1 MRISP
6 SLDEFRA
13 LASQGNLI
21 SLYCEL
27 LADTETPVSA
37 YLKLRRNVN
46 SFSFLLESA
55 EFGKSWGRYSLIG
68 WDPFL
73 LVLIYSERT
82 EVFNGPCK
90 ADLRGQDPIGVLRQ
104 LSRRIDPVG
113 VGVELPFQ
121 GGLVGYFSYDFVR
134 RIERLP
140 GVYPYDEGFPE
151 GVFMAPGRVVVFDH
165 LTHKIT
171 VMHQI
176 YLREGQ
182 DLESQYVVAVE
193 SIAGTIRDLQQ
204 SLLAHEDAGIEI
216 SPLFP
221 NMEKPQFE
229 QIVRQA
235 KRYIEAGE
243 VIQVVL
249 SQRLSGNA
257 RGDSFTV
264 YRRLRSL
271 NPSPYM
277 FYLDFGETKLIGSS
291 PEMLVGL
298 KGDTI
303 KVRPI
308 AGTRPRGRSE
318 EEDRLL
324 ERELLAD
331 EKERAEHVM
340 LVDLGRND
348 VGKVAVPGSVK
359 VNRFM
364 EVERFSHV
372 MHLVSDIEGR
382 LRADKDCFDAFI
394 ASFPAGTVTG
404 APKVRAME
412 IISELEPSPRG
423 PYAGAVGYFAFN
435 GDMDF
440 CITIRTIVLM
450 GELLWVQAGAGIV
463 YDSVPAKEYEETLKK
478 AGALIKAMEE
488 PEWE

>member
-1 MRISP
+1 MRIKP
-6 SLDEFRA
+6 SLDEFRT

-37 YLKLRRNVN
+37 YLKLRRNIN

-55 EFGKSWGRYSLIG
+55 EFGRTWGRYSLIG
-68 WDPFL
+68 WEPFL
-73 LVLIYSERT
+73 LVLIYSKRT
-82 EVFNGPCK
+82 EVFNGALK
-90 ADLRGQDPIGVLRQ
+90 ADLSGQDPIGVLRQ
-104 LSRRIDPVG
+104 LSREIVPVG
-113 VGVELPFQ
+113 VGAELPFQ
-121 GGLVGYFSYDFVR
+121 GGLVGHFNYDFVR

-140 GVYPYDEGFPE
+140 GICSYNEDLPE
-151 GVFMAPGRVVVFDH
+151 GVFMAPRRIVVFDH

-182 DLESQYVVAVE
+182 DLESQYGVAVE
-193 SIAGTIRDLQQ
+193 SIAGTIMDLKQ
-204 SLLAHEDAGIEI
+204 SLLAREDAGIEI
-216 SPLFP
+216 SPLSP

-229 QIVRQA
+229 QIVRRA

-291 PEMLVGL
+291 PEVLVRL

-308 AGTRPRGRSE
+308 AGTRPRGKSD

-331 EKERAEHVM
+331 EKERAEHLM

-348 VGKVAVPGSVK
+348 VGRVK
-359 VNRFM
+359 EANN
-364 EVERFSHV
+364 
-372 MHLVSDIEGR
+372 LG
-382 LRADKDCFDAFI
+382 
-394 ASFPAGTVTG
+394 
-404 APKVRAME
+404 
-412 IISELEPSPRG
+412 
-423 PYAGAVGYFAFN
+423 
-435 GDMDF
+435 
-440 CITIRTIVLM
+440 
-450 GELLWVQAGAGIV
+450 
-463 YDSVPAKEYEETLKK
+463 
-478 AGALIKAMEE
+478 
-488 PEWE
+488 

>member
-1 MRISP
+1 
-6 SLDEFRA
+6 
-13 LASQGNLI
+13 
-21 SLYCEL
+21 
-27 LADTETPVSA
+27 
-37 YLKLRRNVN
+37 
-46 SFSFLLESA
+46 
-55 EFGKSWGRYSLIG
+55 
-68 WDPFL
+68 
-73 LVLIYSERT
+73 
-82 EVFNGPCK
+82 
-90 ADLRGQDPIGVLRQ
+90 
-104 LSRRIDPVG
+104 
-113 VGVELPFQ
+113 
-121 GGLVGYFSYDFVR
+121 
-134 RIERLP
+134 
-140 GVYPYDEGFPE
+140 
-151 GVFMAPGRVVVFDH
+151 
-165 LTHKIT
+165 
-171 VMHQI
+171 
-176 YLREGQ
+176 
-182 DLESQYVVAVE
+182 
-193 SIAGTIRDLQQ
+193 
-204 SLLAHEDAGIEI
+204 
-216 SPLFP
+216 
-221 NMEKPQFE
+221 MEKPQFE
-229 QIVRQA
+229 QIVRRA

-249 SQRLSGNA
+249 SQRLSGRA
-257 RGDSFTV
+257 RGDSFTL

-277 FYLDFGETKLIGSS
+277 FYLDFGKTKLIGSS
-291 PEMLVGL
+291 PEVLVRL
-298 KGDTI
+298 KGDTL

-308 AGTRPRGRSE
+308 AGTRPRGKSE

-364 EVERFSHV
+364 EVERYSHV

-382 LRADKDCFDAFI
+382 LRPDRDCFDAFI
-394 ASFPAGTVTG
+394 ATFPAGTVTG

-412 IISELEPSPRG
+412 IISELEATPRG

-463 YDSVPAKEYEETLKK
+463 YDSIPEREYEETLRK
-478 AGALIKAMEE
+478 ARALIKAMEE

>member
-1 MRISP
+1 MRINP
-6 SLDEFRA
+6 SLDEFRT

-37 YLKLRRNVN
+37 YLKLREKMN

-55 EFGKSWGRYSLIG
+55 EFGRTWGRYSFIG
-68 WDPFL
+68 WEPFL

-82 EVFNGPCK
+82 EVFNGALK
-90 ADLRGQDPIGVLRQ
+90 ADLRGQDPIGVPRQ
-104 LSRRIDPVG
+104 LSREIVPVG
-113 VGVELPFQ
+113 VGAELPFQ
-121 GGLVGYFSYDFVR
+121 GGLVGYINYDFVR
-134 RIERLP
+134 RIERVP
-140 GVYPYDEGFPE
+140 SVCPYDEGFPE
-151 GVFMAPGRVVVFDH
+151 GVFMAPRRIVVFDH

-182 DLESQYVVAVE
+182 DLESQYGVAVE
-193 SIAGTIRDLQQ
+193 SIAGTIMDLKQ
-204 SLLAHEDAGIEI
+204 SLLAREDAGIEI
-216 SPLFP
+216 SPLSP

-229 QIVRQA
+229 QIVRRA

-291 PEMLVGL
+291 PQVLVRL
-298 KGDTI
+298 KGETI

-308 AGTRPRGRSE
+308 AGTRPRGKSD

-331 EKERAEHVM
+331 EKERAEHLM

-364 EVERFSHV
+364 EIEPYSHV
-372 MHLVSDIEGR
+372 MHLVSDVEAR
-382 LRADKDCFDAFI
+382 LRPDRDCFDAFV
-394 ASFPAGTVTG
+394 ATFPAGTDTG

-412 IISELEPSPRG
+412 IISQLEPSPRG

-450 GELLWVQAGAGIV
+450 GKLLWVQAGAGIV
-463 YDSVPAKEYEETLKK
+463 YDSIPEREYEETLRKT
-478 AGALIKAMEE
+478 GALIKAMEE
-488 PEWE
+488 REWE